1 MIKKESSYGT
11 CADEKKLR
19 KDSIRQKKLETSS
32 DELLREQ
39 KNLYGV
45 FTQVASLLEACA
57 KHSMRVSA
65 KLSMSTK
72 FLFKIRRVKGDR
84 RHFEQRIRDSETFAD
99 RDRILRDLAAYCYQE
114 GKKFADMGDSDI
126 QIKWLKLLER
136 FLRLSQS
143 LMSAEK
149 FEQEM
154 AEMERKIE
162 VIKAAKQ
169 DTVTS

>member
-1 MIKKESSYGT
+1 MIKKESSYGA
-11 CADEKKLR
+11 CVDEKKLR
-19 KDSIRQKKLETSS
+19 KDSVRQKKLKTSS

-45 FTQVASLLEACA
+45 FTQVASVLESCV
-57 KHSMRVSA
+57 KHTPKV
-65 KLSMSTK
+65 
-72 FLFKIRRVKGDR
+72 LFKIRRVKSDR

-99 RDRILRDLAAYCYQE
+99 RDKILRDLAAYCYQE
-114 GKKFADMGDSDI
+114 GKKFVDMGDAGM
-126 QIKWLKLLER
+126 QMKWLKLLER

-143 LMSAEK
+143 LMSDKK
-149 FEQEM
+149 FEEEM

-169 DTVTS
+169 DSDSRGRGS